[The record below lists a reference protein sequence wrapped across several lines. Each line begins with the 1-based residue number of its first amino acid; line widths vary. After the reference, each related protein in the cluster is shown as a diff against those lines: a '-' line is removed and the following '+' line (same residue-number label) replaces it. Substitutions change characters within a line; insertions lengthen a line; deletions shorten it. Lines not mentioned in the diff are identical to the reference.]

1 MKTTKH
7 LLLIAFLLCFTTT
20 IKAAEPS
27 IPDNEIHY
35 TSTDGNI
42 VTPYNTNGFGANVVS
57 NIYENGQEFFI
68 KDTNSPLPIT
78 NCQKILRE
86 DQILILRNG
95 QTYTMM
101 GQPVNL

>member
-1 MKTTKH
+1 MKTTKI
-7 LLLIAFLLCFTTT
+7 LSLIAFLLCFSAIATA
-20 IKAAEPS
+20 IEYS
-27 IPDNEIHY
+27 IPNNEIHY
-35 TSTDGNI
+35 TSIDGNI
-42 VTPYNTNGFGANVVS
+42 VTPYKTDGFGANVVS

-68 KDTNSPLPIT
+68 KDTNSPSPIT